1 MCARGVD
8 GTRDERE
15 IKEKTNNTKKMNKN
29 GHNDNDDQGTRHTR
43 DEGEEKATHT
53 AAGQGQTVAVR
64 RVHVLGIRS
73 LGLPGCL
80 I

>member
-15 IKEKTNNTKKMNKN
+15 TKKITNNTEKMNKN
-29 GHNDNDDQGTRHTR
+29 GHNDNDDQGTRRIR

-53 AAGQGQTVAVR
+53 AAGQGRRWQCGVSTSSASAVL
-64 RVHVLGIRS
+64 VFQVV
-73 LGLPGCL
+73 
-80 I
+80 